1 MKKKSL
7 SENII
12 RVENSI
18 LSLDK
23 KSWDKCANPKNRDF
37 NPFIGYEFLKA
48 LELSGSINGES
59 GWLSSYI
66 TLLDNNND
74 LKGCMPSYIKNN
86 FLPLLRR
93 LHYWGVNPM
102 DYSQKLWP

>member
-7 SENII
+7 SENTI

-23 KSWDKCANPKNRDF
+23 KSWDKCANPKSRDF

-74 LKGCMPSYIKNN
+74 LKGCIPSYIKNN
-86 FLPLLRR
+86 SMGEYVF
-93 LHYWGVNPM
+93 
-102 DYSQKLWP
+102 DYSWAEAYARIGGSY